1 MPFGFH
7 LRCEVTKECWFVG
20 AGWDFDS
27 YEEGQ
32 YYKSLFRHLG
42 WKHWVSIRE
51 LLAMTELAVQILEP
65 KLWDRGIEM
74 ARMVEEARQDAE
86 TLRMG
91 SKHLNYPLEAAAE
104 IWLRTRENLRCLAER
119 MDEGPKREKLE
130 AFLAQAEAKMTA
142 TLEHAQVR
150 VLTVLAKPPDRRPA
164 SEVGVNG

>member
-27 YEEGQ
+27 YEQGQ
-32 YYKSLFRHLG
+32 YYKSLFQHLG

-65 KLWDRGIEM
+65 EQWERGVEM

-91 SKHLNYPLEAAAE
+91 SKHLNYPLEAAIE
-104 IWLRTRENLRCLAER
+104 VWLRHRDGLRWVAANTDDAE
-119 MDEGPKREKLE
+119 KRARIE
-130 AFLAQAEAKMTA
+130 AFLADRQAKMDA
-142 TLEHAQVR
+142 LIARAQVR
-150 VLTVLAKPPDRRPA
+150 VLVAQAKPPRR
-164 SEVGVNG
+164 GVDAL